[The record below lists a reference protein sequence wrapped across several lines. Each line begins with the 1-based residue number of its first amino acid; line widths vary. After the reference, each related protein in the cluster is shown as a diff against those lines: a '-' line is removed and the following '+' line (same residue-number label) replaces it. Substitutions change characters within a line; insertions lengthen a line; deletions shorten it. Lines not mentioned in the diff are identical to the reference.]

1 MRELKQWQNIL
12 FLVGGALMVV
22 GAGCFSVV
30 LWNAGIQR
38 VACWVFLVGAV
49 LFTVMQVM
57 QVYDGRSF
65 VVRRLKRIQGIA
77 DLLFLVS
84 GFLMVDRVY
93 ALLRPFFVTDVDYL
107 NTIGNKWVLA
117 LLIAAILEMYTATRI
132 SSELKKEREYDE

>member
-30 LWNAGIQR
+30 LWNADIQR

>member
-30 LWNAGIQR
+30 LWNADIQR

-132 SSELKKEREYDE
+132 SSELKKERKYDE

>member
-30 LWNAGIQR
+30 LWNADIQR

-93 ALLRPFFVTDVDYL
+93 ALLRPFFATDVDYL
-107 NTIGNKWVLA
+107 NTVGNKWVLA

-132 SSELKKEREYDE
+132 SSELKKERKYDE